1 MAKPLSFEVGD
12 VVRVGE
18 GISYFNYHYGPPP
31 GSVGI
36 VKRVLQTGDCYIVG
50 FFNGQSF
57 ALDYIELDLIRL
69 NKET

>member
-1 MAKPLSFEVGD
+1 MAKPSSFEVGD

-18 GISYFNYHYGPPP
+18 GVSYFNFLYGPPP
-31 GSVGI
+31 DSVGI
-36 VKRVLQTGDCYIVG
+36 VKKVLRTGDYYIVG